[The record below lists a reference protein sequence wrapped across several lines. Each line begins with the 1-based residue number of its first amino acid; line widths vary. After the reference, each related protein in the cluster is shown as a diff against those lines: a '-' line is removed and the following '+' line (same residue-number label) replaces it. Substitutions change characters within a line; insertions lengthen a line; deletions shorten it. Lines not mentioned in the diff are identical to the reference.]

1 MLSNKIYDFD
11 FKNIPGY
18 AFHNIKLNKNK
29 SPFIYKLLR
38 SDNMHNLIIDNIKLN
53 DNTDDHFE
61 ELQRRKHN
69 IFEEN
74 ETNKNNEFFGDIN
87 NEKSLEN
94 KNKDLDNKLLSLY
107 RLHSSKFHKKKD
119 VKLKDDLLNM
129 RLNLLKKSDI
139 EKFNSKNK
147 SILRIRQKVAFKY
160 RFMNALTNKSI
171 SPEKKK
177 ITNFKKQNEKMNK
190 ILKISKSIPDVL
202 YKEIKT
208 MKTDEKNIKSN
219 ETNSESMPKNN
230 DYGFN
235 SSFKTN
241 RYLGN
246 IYDYYKNNIPLYLRN
261 NNIFVNNTNINNNN
275 NIARNNKL
283 IQNKD
288 KDKYFSNSINI
299 NKVNKS
305 QKDINKKE
313 DTKVKYNKIKIN
325 KVNYGKGERDSFIKL
340 SSLFT

>member
-1 MLSNKIYDFD
+1 
-11 FKNIPGY
+11 
-18 AFHNIKLNKNK
+18 
-29 SPFIYKLLR
+29 
-38 SDNMHNLIIDNIKLN
+38 MHNLIIDKIKLN

-61 ELQRRKHN
+61 ELQRRKNN

-74 ETNKNNEFFGDIN
+74 ETNKNNAFFGDIN

-107 RLHSSKFHKKKD
+107 RLHSSKFHKQKD

-139 EKFNSKNK
+139 EKYNSKNN
-147 SILRIRQKVAFKY
+147 SILKLRQKVAFKY
-160 RFMNALTNKSI
+160 RFMNNLTNKSI

-177 ITNFKKQNEKMNK
+177 MSNFKKQNEKMNK

-208 MKTDEKNIKSN
+208 MKTDEKNMRNIES
-219 ETNSESMPKNN
+219 NSESVQKSN

-246 IYDYYKNNIPLYLRN
+246 IYDYYKNNIPLYLKNNVFN
-261 NNIFVNNTNINNNN
+261 NNNNTNISNH
-275 NIARNNKL
+275 IVYNNKKIL
-283 IQNKD
+283 PNKYKDID
-288 KDKYFSNSINI
+288 KNSSNSLNK
-299 NKVNKS
+299 NKVDKS
-305 QKDINKKE
+305 HKDINKNE
-313 DTKVKYNKIKIN
+313 DIKGKYNKIKIS
-325 KVNYGKGERDSFIKL
+325 KINYGQGRRDSIIKL

>member
-1 MLSNKIYDFD
+1 
-11 FKNIPGY
+11 
-18 AFHNIKLNKNK
+18 
-29 SPFIYKLLR
+29 
-38 SDNMHNLIIDNIKLN
+38 MHNLIIDKIKLN

-61 ELQRRKHN
+61 ELQRRKNN

-74 ETNKNNEFFGDIN
+74 ETNKNNAFFGDIN

-107 RLHSSKFHKKKD
+107 RLHSSKFHKQKD

-139 EKFNSKNK
+139 EKYNSKNN
-147 SILRIRQKVAFKY
+147 SILKLRQKVAFKY
-160 RFMNALTNKSI
+160 RFMNNLTNKSI

-177 ITNFKKQNEKMNK
+177 MSNFKKQNEKMNK

-208 MKTDEKNIKSN
+208 MKTDEKNMRNIES
-219 ETNSESMPKNN
+219 NSESIQKSN

-246 IYDYYKNNIPLYLRN
+246 IYDYYKNNIPLYLKN
-261 NNIFVNNTNINNNN
+261 NVFNNNNTNISNH
-275 NIARNNKL
+275 IIYNNKKIL
-283 IQNKD
+283 SNKD
-288 KDKYFSNSINI
+288 KDIDKNSSNSLNK
-299 NKVNKS
+299 NKVDKS
-305 QKDINKKE
+305 HKDINKNE
-313 DTKVKYNKIKIN
+313 DIKGKYNKIKIN
-325 KVNYGKGERDSFIKL
+325 KINYGQGRRDSLIKL

>member
-1 MLSNKIYDFD
+1 
-11 FKNIPGY
+11 
-18 AFHNIKLNKNK
+18 
-29 SPFIYKLLR
+29 
-38 SDNMHNLIIDNIKLN
+38 MHNLIIDNIKLN

-74 ETNKNNEFFGDIN
+74 ETTKNNGFFGDIN

-171 SPEKKK
+171 SPEKQKK
-177 ITNFKKQNEKMNK
+177 TNFKRQNEKMNK

-202 YKEIKT
+202 YKEIKS
-208 MKTDEKNIKSN
+208 MNTDEKNIKSI
-219 ETNSESMPKNN
+219 ETNAESVPKNN
-230 DYGFN
+230 EYGFN

-288 KDKYFSNSINI
+288 KDKYSSNSINI

>member
-1 MLSNKIYDFD
+1 
-11 FKNIPGY
+11 
-18 AFHNIKLNKNK
+18 
-29 SPFIYKLLR
+29 
-38 SDNMHNLIIDNIKLN
+38 MHNLIIDKIKLN

-61 ELQRRKHN
+61 ELQRRKNN

-74 ETNKNNEFFGDIN
+74 ETNKNNAFFGDIN

-107 RLHSSKFHKKKD
+107 RLHSSKFHKQKD

-139 EKFNSKNK
+139 EKYNSKNN
-147 SILRIRQKVAFKY
+147 SILKLRQKVAFKY
-160 RFMNALTNKSI
+160 RFMNNLTNKSI

-177 ITNFKKQNEKMNK
+177 MSNFKKQNEKMNK

-208 MKTDEKNIKSN
+208 MKTDEKNMRNIES
-219 ETNSESMPKNN
+219 NSESVQKSN

-246 IYDYYKNNIPLYLRN
+246 IYDYYKNNIPLYLKN
-261 NNIFVNNTNINNNN
+261 NVFNNNNTNISNH
-275 NIARNNKL
+275 IVYNNKKIL
-283 IQNKD
+283 PNKEKDID
-288 KDKYFSNSINI
+288 KNSSNSLNK
-299 NKVNKS
+299 NKVDKS
-305 QKDINKKE
+305 HKDINKNE
-313 DTKVKYNKIKIN
+313 DIKGKYNKIKIS
-325 KVNYGKGERDSFIKL
+325 KINYGQGRRDSLIKL

>member
-1 MLSNKIYDFD
+1 
-11 FKNIPGY
+11 
-18 AFHNIKLNKNK
+18 
-29 SPFIYKLLR
+29 
-38 SDNMHNLIIDNIKLN
+38 MHNLIIDKIKLN

-61 ELQRRKHN
+61 ELQRRKNN

-74 ETNKNNEFFGDIN
+74 ETNKNNAFFGDIN

-107 RLHSSKFHKKKD
+107 RLHSSKFHKQKD

-139 EKFNSKNK
+139 EKYNSKNN
-147 SILRIRQKVAFKY
+147 SILKLRQKVAFKY
-160 RFMNALTNKSI
+160 RFMNNLTNKSI

-177 ITNFKKQNEKMNK
+177 MSNFKKQNEKMNK

-208 MKTDEKNIKSN
+208 MKTDEKNMRNIES
-219 ETNSESMPKNN
+219 NSESVQKSN

-246 IYDYYKNNIPLYLRN
+246 IYDYYKNNIPLYLKN
-261 NNIFVNNTNINNNN
+261 NVFNNNTNISNHIAYNNNKK
-275 NIARNNKL
+275 IL
-283 IQNKD
+283 PNKD
-288 KDKYFSNSINI
+288 KDINKNSSNSLNK
-299 NKVNKS
+299 NKVDKS
-305 QKDINKKE
+305 HKDINKNE
-313 DTKVKYNKIKIN
+313 DIKGKYNKIKIS
-325 KVNYGKGERDSFIKL
+325 KINYGQGRRDSLIKL